1 MSETERRQPE
11 PTAGPISG
19 STARRTDEPAGGST
33 AGQAAAPAT
42 EGSEDAQV
50 EEDFDFVADE
60 DQNDVIDWLRF
71 AETRSER
78 RVERRR
84 ALRIR
89 LIALLAVVGLAAL
102 GGAGYR
108 LVSSLG
114 TEEAGDTVSE
124 QTVLFQ
130 LRGADGRAAANAL
143 LVRDPARGGDA
154 VVLVP
159 SELNVDVSGQGFTP
173 LGRTMKV
180 IGPTLSRSALSDLLG
195 IRLGGSFVLDESSFT
210 TLVDRLGGIEATVDA
225 DVVDESGEV
234 IVPAGQGR
242 LDGEQALAYA
252 MFGDTPAERLPRL
265 ERVLA
270 EVIAKLPNDRDAV
283 LGLLQSL
290 GIAADPSL
298 PNGQLAGV
306 LSTLSREAKADR
318 LEYEI
323 LPLRSDGTNLLDV
336 QAATSLVREVLGG
349 SVAAAQSTGAPG
361 RVLVQNASGDPARPD
376 AARIKLL
383 NSGYSYVD
391 GGKAAKIHGAT
402 VVRARE
408 GAAWE
413 ARQIALTL
421 GLDESA
427 VKEASSEQ
435 VLADIVVV
443 LGTDFQS

>member
-1 MSETERRQPE
+1 MSG
-11 PTAGPISG
+11 PTSGRAAGP
-19 STARRTDEPAGGST
+19 P
-33 AGQAAAPAT
+33 T
-42 EGSEDAQV
+42 EGSEDARV
-50 EEDFDFVADE
+50 EEEFDFVADE
-60 DQNDVIDWLRF
+60 DQSDVIDWLRF

-84 ALRIR
+84 LLRVR
-89 LIALLAVVGLAAL
+89 LVALLAVVGLAAL
-102 GGAGYR
+102 GSAGYR
-108 LVSSLG
+108 VVSSF
-114 TEEAGDTVSE
+114 TAEEEGDTVSE

-130 LRGADGRAAANAL
+130 LRGADGEAVANAL
-143 LVRDPARGGDA
+143 LVRDRARGADA

-195 IRLGGSFVLDESSFT
+195 IRLGGSFVLDETSFA
-210 TLVDRLGGIEATVDA
+210 TLVDRLGGVEATVDT

-234 IVPAGQGR
+234 IVSAGDGR
-242 LDGEQALAYA
+242 LDGAQAVAYA
-252 MFGDTPAERLPRL
+252 TFGDTPAERLPRL
-265 ERVLA
+265 EQVLA
-270 EVIAKLPNDRDAV
+270 GVIEKLPKDHDGV
-283 LGLLQSL
+283 LSLLQAL

-306 LSTLSREAKADR
+306 LSTLSRETRAGR
-318 LEYEI
+318 LDYQA
-323 LPLRSDGTNLLDV
+323 LPLRDDGTNLLDI
-336 QAATSLVREVLGG
+336 QAATPLVREVLGG

-361 RVLVQNASGDPARPD
+361 RVMVQNASGDPESPDTARV
-376 AARIKLL
+376 KLL

-391 GGKAAKIHGAT
+391 GGKIGKIRGAT

-443 LGTDFQS
+443 LGSDFQP